1 MNITTKTMTKGCS
14 LLAALLLS
22 PLTLADSTV
31 VKVPRE
37 NGAVHQE
44 FKNLLNDTIS
54 KFRSGVG
61 RIELTGTAGRE
72 TCSANFY
79 TTNETTFV
87 TLDVEDGKF
96 YTEFYIDHPHQSF
109 KKILFQNLIMND
121 ENVELKVVERDGGY
135 SIITDGNKLTMSSRS
150 GQQSSPDCQFSLAQ
164 ATLHEGETE

>member
-1 MNITTKTMTKGCS
+1 MKTTMTGIS
-14 LLAALLLS
+14 LLAAVLCS
-22 PLTLADSTV
+22 PLVLAESTI

-61 RIELTGTAGRE
+61 RIEMKGIAGKE

-87 TLDVEDGKF
+87 TLDVDNGHY

-109 KKILFQNLIMND
+109 KKILFQNLIMSD

-135 SIITDGNKLTMSSRS
+135 SIITDGNTLTMSSKS
-150 GQQSSPDCQFSLAQ
+150 GQQQSPDCRFALAQ

>member
-1 MNITTKTMTKGCS
+1 MKTIMTGFS
-14 LLAALLLS
+14 LLAVSLL
-22 PLTLADSTV
+22 PAMATADSTI

-61 RIELTGTAGRE
+61 RIEMTGSAGRN

-87 TLDVEDGKF
+87 TLEVDNGQF

-109 KKILFQNLIMND
+109 KKVLFQNLIMND

-135 SIITDGNKLTMSSRS
+135 SIITDGNTLVMSSKS
-150 GQQSSPDCQFSLAQ
+150 GQQQSPDCQFSLAQ
-164 ATLHEGETE
+164 AALYEGETE